1 MPYTIVQNI
10 CSLDMYAK
18 LYNFIKSSR
27 PLVTQIRVDGLDNEF
42 KDWSSMSSL
51 ALNLKDL

>member
-10 CSLDMYAK
+10 YSLDLYAK
-18 LYNFIKSSR
+18 LHNFIKSSR

-42 KDWSSMSSL
+42 KDWSLMSSL
-51 ALNLKDL
+51 ALNLKDF